1 MQNTTVNQNCQLLSA
16 KELAKMLSL
25 SKRQIFRLNS
35 CHRIPEPI
43 RIGGSIRW
51 SSGIISNW
59 LAAGA
64 PDRKTFEALQNQ
76 GGENMLREKKEA
88 ATSAKETAQN
98 TQLSEV
104 YQDIT
109 TASIAKLEIGSLL
122 LAILSHS
129 EDQSQSWNFF
139 EAKLSRYVDD
149 HICGGAL

>member
-1 MQNTTVNQNCQLLSA
+1 MEKENTNQNSQLLDA
-16 KELAKMLSL
+16 KTFGQRLSL
-25 SKRQIFRLNS
+25 SKRQIFRLNA
-35 CHRIPEPI
+35 CGRIPKPI

-51 SSGIISNW
+51 AEGIISDW

-64 PDRKTFEALQNQ
+64 PDRKTFEALQNE
-76 GGENMLREKKEA
+76 GGKNMLREKKEA

-122 LAILSHS
+122 LAILSQS
-129 EDQSQSWNFF
+129 ENQSQSWNFF

-149 HICGGAL
+149 HICGGAV